1 MNLFKIDL
9 YEHFKLA
16 KPENGKGMLTCYVHD
31 KNPEVN
37 ENRKKPAMLVL
48 PGGGYAMC
56 SLREAEALAMPF
68 YAKGMD
74 VFVLDYSVFP
84 VLYPASLTEAVA
96 AMAYIRENSER
107 LSIDPHAVSAI
118 GCSAGGHLCGML
130 GSFRNDPE
138 VIAAFQ
144 PSVNVRPDAIVLCY
158 PVVTSSAPTHGGS
171 FDNLCGENEEL
182 KKKLDVLS
190 LVNENSA
197 PAFIWA
203 TDNDNAVPA
212 RNSYLL
218 AAKYCE
224 KGVPC
229 SIHVWGKGWHG
240 LSVADLSV
248 YPSDCPVFGE
258 SSGTVGKWFE
268 LCIEWLKERNVF
280 ISDLAER

>member
-1 MNLFKIDL
+1 MNLFKVDL
-9 YEHFKLA
+9 YEIFKLK
-16 KPENGKGMLTCYVHD
+16 KPKNGKGILTCYVHD

-74 VFVLDYSVFP
+74 VFVLDYSVYP

-107 LSIDPHAVSAI
+107 LSIDPNAVSAI
-118 GCSAGGHLCGML
+118 GCSAGGHLCAML
-130 GSFRNDPE
+130 GSFRSSPE
-138 VIAAFQ
+138 VAAVFQ

-158 PVVTSSAPTHGGS
+158 PVITSSKPTHAGS

-190 LVNENSA
+190 LVNENSS

-203 TDNDNAVPA
+203 TDNDNAVPS

-218 AAKYCE
+218 AAKYNE

-248 YPSDCPVFGE
+248 YPSDCPVFAE
-258 SSGTVGKWFE
+258 SSGTVGRWFE
-268 LCIEWLKERNVF
+268 MCVEWLKERNVF
-280 ISDLAER
+280 IDDRAEK